1 MVENGH
7 ADPVKARNIFLPAK
21 QDAVIRE
28 GSLVMLYLVSWMLR
42 TLEDHQAHRMPSPE
56 R

>member
-7 ADPVKARNIFLPAK
+7 ADSVKARNIFLPAK

-28 GSLVMLYLVSWMLR
+28 GSLVMLYLVSWMLD
-42 TLEDHQAHRMPSPE
+42 TLDDCQADRVSSPAK
-56 R
+56 